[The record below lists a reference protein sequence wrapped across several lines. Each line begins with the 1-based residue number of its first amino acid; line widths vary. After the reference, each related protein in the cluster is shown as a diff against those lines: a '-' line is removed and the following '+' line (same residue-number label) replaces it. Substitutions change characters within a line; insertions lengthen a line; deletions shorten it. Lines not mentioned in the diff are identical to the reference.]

1 MIKSASKHAAAIEA
15 IQDEWEQNPRWR
27 DVRRAYTA
35 EDVFRLRG
43 SLVIEHTLAHR
54 GAEKLWRLLTSRPYV
69 NTLGALTGNQ
79 AMQQVKA
86 GLQAIYLSGWQVA
99 ADGNDSC
106 QMYPDQSLY
115 SVSSVPS
122 AVRRINNALMRA
134 DQLHHAEG
142 DDALDWFAPI
152 VADAES
158 GFGGV
163 LNAHELMKA
172 MIEAGAAGVHF
183 EDQLSSVK
191 KCGHMGGKVLVSTQE
206 AVQKLCAARLA
217 ADVMGVPTVLLA
229 RTDAEAATL
238 VTSEASIG

>member
-1 MIKSASKHAAAIEA
+1 
-15 IQDEWEQNPRWR
+15 
-27 DVRRAYTA
+27 
-35 EDVFRLRG
+35 
-43 SLVIEHTLAHR
+43 
-54 GAEKLWRLLTSRPYV
+54 
-69 NTLGALTGNQ
+69 
-79 AMQQVKA
+79 MQQVKA
-86 GLQAIYLSGWQVA
+86 GLEAIYLSGWQVA

-122 AVRRINNALMRA
+122 VVRRINNALMRA

-142 DDALDWFAPI
+142 DDSIDWFAPI

-163 LNAHELMKA
+163 LNAYELMKA

-206 AVQKLCAARLA
+206 AVQKLAAARLA
-217 ADVMGVPTVLLA
+217 ADVLGVPTILMA

-238 VTSEASIG
+238 VTSERRRERQAVPDRRALLGRLLSSEKRHRAGDLERARLRTVRGSRVVRDRHAGPRLRTALR